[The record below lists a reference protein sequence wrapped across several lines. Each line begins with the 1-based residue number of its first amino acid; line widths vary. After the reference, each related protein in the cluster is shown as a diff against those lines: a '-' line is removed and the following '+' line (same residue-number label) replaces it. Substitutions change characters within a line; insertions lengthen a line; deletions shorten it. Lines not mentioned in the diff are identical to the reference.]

1 MLILGT
7 ADAGKST
14 LIRHMR
20 QLHGVK
26 FECIE
31 MANFKKIIRMS
42 CLEYLVAIVDNF
54 LKNELSTK
62 VYHGACE
69 NFLNHYKSASN
80 PDTEL
85 IEKALSIWKV
95 AALKSYIQSTI
106 NFKHF
111 DSNVTPSSHPG
122 LESATISGNVNKTL
136 PSTSIDGQQL
146 HSDNPM
152 SHFLKCFDRIMAQD
166 YQPSLDDI
174 LNLRMPTSGRHR
186 T

>member
-1 MLILGT
+1 
-7 ADAGKST
+7 
-14 LIRHMR
+14 MR

-26 FECIE
+26 FESIE

-42 CLEYLVAIVDNF
+42 CLEYLVGIVDNF

-69 NFLNHYKSASN
+69 NFLNHYKSVSH

-95 AALKSYIQSTI
+95 GALQGYISTTI

-111 DSNVTPSSHPG
+111 DLNITRSSYPD
-122 LESATISGNVNKTL
+122 LESAKISENSNKTL
-136 PSTSIDGQQL
+136 SLISIDGQQL

-174 LNLRMPTSGRHR
+174 LNLRMPTSGRDR
-186 T
+186 S